1 MVMIFNYLLTINI
14 CPKLMD
20 MIQVVHLKMRLD
32 TESIINNKNVQSGF
46 LKT

>member
-1 MVMIFNYLLTINI
+1 
-14 CPKLMD
+14 MD